1 MSESGEPL
9 VKLLKLLAPF
19 AVSALLFWLGWRWLG
34 PTGIVWA
41 APLVGAILA
50 RPLIDLVGS
59 GYHGA
64 REVALQELQ
73 GRNFEHRG
81 HRMDIAEDAEG
92 HCWILLAGARKAV
105 PGLPRDEVLQRLCGE
120 RLQRCGEPKGLRIRA
135 DALIEQLAKAIDAD
149 GVKFKVWLE
158 REVVAP
164 AARRA
169 DNARHDQ

>member
-1 MSESGEPL
+1 M
-9 VKLLKLLAPF
+9 VLKLVLRVG
-19 AVSALLFWLGWRWLG
+19 VSALALWIGWRLFG
-34 PTGIVWA
+34 PFGLIFA
-41 APLVGAILA
+41 APVVGVSLA

-64 REVALQELQ
+64 REVALQEFQ

-92 HCWILLAGARKAV
+92 HCWILLDGARKAV
-105 PGLPRDEVLQRLCGE
+105 PGLPRDAVLQRLCGE

-169 DNARHDQ
+169 DNARHDA